1 MSCHRLDVQ
10 LTPDASWSFSSSVS
24 QKSPLSTHSLL
35 DWTLFLEWLVMAV
48 PVSLSAMLLPGIDVL
63 HFLLLPLSRS
73 PSRLARLLPAML
85 THGGV

>member
-10 LTPDASWSFSSSVS
+10 LTPDVSWSFSSSVS

-48 PVSLSAMLLPGIDVL
+48 STPLSATLVAFTDSRTESALQPLPNTLVDS
-63 HFLLLPLSRS
+63 PL
-73 PSRLARLLPAML
+73 A
-85 THGGV
+85 

>member
-10 LTPDASWSFSSSVS
+10 LTPDVSWSFSSSVS

-48 PVSLSAMLLPGIDVL
+48 STPLSATLVAFTDSRTESALPP
-63 HFLLLPLSRS
+63 LPNTLVDS
-73 PSRLARLLPAML
+73 PLA
-85 THGGV
+85 